1 MFVLS
6 VLYAETPEPR
16 PDMPV
21 QPLRVGIIGAGEVA
35 QVIHLPTLSLL
46 SHLYTVV
53 AICDI
58 SQQSVDLCAQKYH
71 IGKATTS
78 AQDLFDDR
86 SIDVIFNLTS
96 DEYHETYTIAA
107 LRAGKH
113 VMLEKPLTLSVE
125 SAERIIEAE
134 KEAEKSARVFVGYMR
149 RYAPSFVNAFKREVA
164 GIDRILYARCRGI
177 VGPNAYFVSQ
187 SGTFVQKFTDIP
199 SEASGEKK
207 KLLDGL
213 IEEAFDSTDG
223 VTKAQYNYCR
233 FLGSL
238 GSHDLSLMR
247 EVLGMPDSVSGV
259 SVNEPFYSAILNY
272 VDKDGH
278 GFSATYE
285 TGIDAVARFDSHL
298 AVYGDKKTVSIQ
310 YDTPFVKGLP
320 IKVRVDERNEFDE
333 VVTREILSSY
343 DDAYTA
349 ELTEL
354 HACLTEGREIK
365 TTAEDAINDLRL
377 FRMFY
382 RRWEQQER
390 EGRFESIIKV
400 L

>member
-1 MFVLS
+1 MLEMS
-6 VLYAETPEPR
+6 
-16 PDMPV
+16 V

-46 SHLYTVV
+46 SRLYIVV

-58 SQQSVDLCAQKYH
+58 SQQSVDLCAKKYH

-78 AQDLFDDR
+78 AQDLFNDR

-96 DEYHETYTIAA
+96 DEYHETYTVAA

-134 KEAEKSARVFVGYMR
+134 KEAVNDARVFVGYMR
-149 RYAPSFVNAFKREVA
+149 RYAPSFVKAFKREVA

-187 SGTFVQKFTDIP
+187 SGTSAQKFTAVP
-199 SEASGEKK
+199 SVAISEKQ
-207 KLLDGL
+207 KLLSGL
-213 IEEAFDSTDG
+213 VEEAFDATDG

-272 VDKDGH
+272 VGKDDH
-278 GFSATYE
+278 RFSATYE
-285 TGIDAVARFDSHL
+285 SGIDAVARFDSHL
-298 AVYGDKKTVSIQ
+298 AVYGEKKTVSIQ
-310 YDTPFVKGLP
+310 YDTPYVKGLP

-343 DDAYTA
+343 EDAYTA
-349 ELTEL
+349 ELAEL
-354 HACLTEGREIK
+354 HACLTEGKEIK
-365 TTAEDAINDLRL
+365 TSAEDAINELRL
-377 FRMFY
+377 FTMFY

-390 EGRFESIIKV
+390 DARFESIIKV

>member
-1 MFVLS
+1 MS
-6 VLYAETPEPR
+6 G
-16 PDMPV
+16 

-58 SQQSVDLCAQKYH
+58 SRQSVDLCAEKYK
-71 IGKATTS
+71 IRTATTS
-78 AQDLFDDR
+78 AQDLFNDKH
-86 SIDVIFNLTS
+86 IDVIFNLTS
-96 DEYHETYTIAA
+96 DEYHETYTVAA
-107 LRAGKH
+107 LHAGKH
-113 VMLEKPLTLSVE
+113 VMVEKPLTLSVE

-134 KEAEKSARVFVGYMR
+134 KEAENDARVFVGYMR
-149 RYAPSFVNAFKREVA
+149 RYAPSFVRAFKREVA
-164 GIDRILYARCRGI
+164 GIDRILYARCRGL

-187 SGTFVQKFTDIP
+187 SGTSPQKFTDFS
-199 SEASGEKK
+199 SEASGERQR
-207 KLLDGL
+207 LLDGL
-213 IEEAFDSTDG
+213 VEEAFDATEG
-223 VTKAQYNYCR
+223 VTKAQYEYCR

-238 GSHDLSLMR
+238 GSHDLSLLR

-259 SVNEPFYSAILNY
+259 SVNAPFYSAILNY
-272 VDKDGH
+272 VDNDDH
-278 GFSATYE
+278 CFSATYE
-285 TGIDAVARFDSHL
+285 SGIDAVPRFDSHVT
-298 AVYGDKKTVSIQ
+298 VYGAKKTVSIQ

-343 DDAYTA
+343 EDAYTA

-365 TTAEDAINDLRL
+365 TSAEDAINELRL

-390 EGRFESIIKV
+390 DARFESIIKV